1 MNSWQHFLLG
11 STPTAWC
18 EMAVERLDLLLID
31 HAHCEK
37 KAASTAM
44 NLIYRYPQYPDL
56 IHRLS
61 CFAREEMRHFEK
73 VLKLMTARGVTYT
86 HLSPSRYAGELYK
99 QVATV
104 EHNRLVDTL
113 LLAAF
118 IEARSCERFSALLP
132 YLDDELAKFYGG
144 LLAAEARHF
153 ATYLKM
159 ARQFAPCD
167 FDIDARVGALAEVE
181 NQLIQSPDEQFRFHS
196 GCPVVQI
203 QV

>member
-1 MNSWQHFLLG
+1 MNSWQNFLLEP
-11 STPTAWC
+11 TPIAWC
-18 EMAVERLDLLLID
+18 EMAAENIELLLID

-56 IHRLS
+56 LHRLS
-61 CFAREEMRHFEK
+61 CFAREEMRHFEQ
-73 VLKLMTARGVTYT
+73 VLKLIRKRGYTYT
-86 HLSPSRYAGELYK
+86 HLAPSRYAGELYK

-104 EHNRLVDTL
+104 EPIRLVDTL

-132 YLDDELAKFYGG
+132 YLDDELAKFYSG

-153 ATYLKM
+153 TTYLKL
-159 ARQFAPCD
+159 AQHFAPD
-167 FDIDARVGALAEVE
+167 DYDTDARITLLAKVE

-196 GCPVVQI
+196 GCPI
-203 QV
+203 LALS